1 MKTILITGASGFLG
15 GYLIEQLLNMQEY
28 KVLAFSSCKEKIQ
41 KRFAN
46 GQNIEFFD
54 YQDWE
59 KRGIS
64 FKKIDTVIHLAF
76 ARAHEGELK
85 IAKGLIFTN
94 DFFNQII
101 KWEIPSLIN
110 I

>member
-1 MKTILITGASGFLG
+1 MKTILVTGAGGFLG

-54 YQDWE
+54 YQD
-59 KRGIS
+59 
-64 FKKIDTVIHLAF
+64 
-76 ARAHEGELK
+76 
-85 IAKGLIFTN
+85 
-94 DFFNQII
+94 
-101 KWEIPSLIN
+101 
-110 I
+110 